1 MYRTGNQ
8 NEIQEAKT
16 AGRQALEALEEAE
29 DFLQSARNMGIW
41 YMLGGGLLADIMKHS
56 RLDKATRCLEAARE
70 RLLHFQK
77 ELKDIQVPMDIKME
91 IGTFLTFADFFF
103 DGIIADWM
111 VQNKIQEAREQV
123 EDGIIMVRTV
133 LEDLEQME
141 HRINIAE

>member
-41 YMLGGGLLADIMKHS
+41 DMLGGGLLADIMKHS
-56 RLDKATRCLEAARE
+56 RLDKATRCLEA
-70 RLLHFQK
+70 
-77 ELKDIQVPMDIKME
+77 
-91 IGTFLTFADFFF
+91 
-103 DGIIADWM
+103 
-111 VQNKIQEAREQV
+111 AREQV

>member
-1 MYRTGNQ
+1 M
-8 NEIQEAKT
+8 
-16 AGRQALEALEEAE
+16 
-29 DFLQSARNMGIW
+29 
-41 YMLGGGLLADIMKHS
+41 
-56 RLDKATRCLEAARE
+56 
-70 RLLHFQK
+70 
-77 ELKDIQVPMDIKME
+77 DIQME

-141 HRINIAE
+141 HKISIAEQEG